1 MEAFIAGLASLGL
14 KIATLA
20 GGFFGALV
28 SLKFIDGL
36 SLRQRGSTVFA
47 GTLVSAYVTP
57 VIVAYLELS
66 PKMEG
71 GIAFL
76 CGLFGMSFTGAVIKA
91 MPEWIAALKDRV
103 LK

>member
-1 MEAFIAGLASLGL
+1 MLETLGL
-14 KIATLA
+14 KYATLV

-28 SLKFIDGL
+28 SLKFIEGL
-36 SLRQRGSTVFA
+36 GTKQRATTVLA

-57 VIVAYLELS
+57 IVVSYLELT

-76 CGLFGMSFTGAVIKA
+76 CGLFGMSLTGAIIKA
-91 MPEWIAALKDRV
+91 IPEWLAAAKD
-103 LK
+103 KWASK

>member
-1 MEAFIAGLASLGL
+1 MEAWLSAVGIKLAAL
-14 KIATLA
+14 I

-36 SLRQRGSTVFA
+36 GTKQRATTVLA

-57 VIVAYLELS
+57 ILVSYLELS
-66 PKMEG
+66 PKLEG

-76 CGLFGMSFTGAVIKA
+76 CGLFGMSFTGAIIKA
-91 MPEWIAALKDRV
+91 APEWMAAAKERLFK
-103 LK
+103 

>member
-1 MEAFIAGLASLGL
+1 MEAWLSAVGL
-14 KIATLA
+14 KIATVV

-28 SLKFIDGL
+28 SLKFIEGL
-36 SLRQRGSTVFA
+36 THKQRASTVLA

-57 VIVAYLELS
+57 LAVTYLELT
-66 PKMEG
+66 PKLEG

-91 MPEWIAALKDRV
+91 MPDLITAIKD
-103 LK
+103 KFSK

>member
-1 MEAFIAGLASLGL
+1 MEAWLSSIGIKFAALV
-14 KIATLA
+14 

-36 SLRQRGSTVFA
+36 SQKQRATTVLA

-57 VIVAYLELS
+57 ILVSYLELS
-66 PKMEG
+66 PKLEG

-91 MPEWIAALKDRV
+91 LPEWASAVKERIGKSS
-103 LK
+103 

>member
-1 MEAFIAGLASLGL
+1 MEAWLSAFGL
-14 KIATLA
+14 KVATVV

-36 SLRQRGSTVFA
+36 TPKQRGSTVLA

-57 VIVAYLELS
+57 LAVSFLELT
-66 PKMEG
+66 PKLEG

-91 MPEWIAALKDRV
+91 MPDLIAAAKERLSK
-103 LK
+103 

>member
-1 MEAFIAGLASLGL
+1 MEAWLSAIGIKIGSLV
-14 KIATLA
+14 
-20 GGFFGALV
+20 GGFFGSVV

-36 SLRQRGSTVFA
+36 SIRQRVTTVLA
-47 GTLVSAYVTP
+47 GTAVSAYVTP
-57 VIVAYLELS
+57 VLVSYLGLS
-66 PKMEG
+66 PKLEG

-91 MPEWIAALKDRV
+91 MPDWIASLRSKV

>member
-1 MEAFIAGLASLGL
+1 MEAWLSSVGIKLAAL
-14 KIATLA
+14 I

-28 SLKFIDGL
+28 SLKFIEGL
-36 SLRQRGSTVFA
+36 GQKQKATTVLA

-57 VIVAYLELS
+57 ILVAYLELS
-66 PKMEG
+66 PKLEG

-91 MPEWIAALKDRV
+91 MPEWMDAVKGRV
-103 LK
+103 FK

>member
-1 MEAFIAGLASLGL
+1 MEAVGAFLSAAGIKLAAL
-14 KIATLA
+14 I
-20 GGFFGALV
+20 GGFFGAMV

-36 SLRQRGSTVFA
+36 GSKQRASTVLA

-57 VIVAYLELS
+57 VILSYLEMS
-66 PKMEG
+66 PKLEG

-91 MPEWIAALKDRV
+91 MPEWVAEAKAKV
-103 LK
+103 FK

>member
-1 MEAFIAGLASLGL
+1 MVEGWLTAAGL
-14 KIATLA
+14 KFATVI

-28 SLKFIDGL
+28 SLKFIEGL
-36 SLRQRGSTVFA
+36 GVWQRGSTVLA

-57 VIVAYLELS
+57 VILSYLELT
-66 PKMEG
+66 PKIEG

-91 MPEWIAALKDRV
+91 MPEWVEAAKAKV
-103 LK
+103 FK

>member
-1 MEAFIAGLASLGL
+1 MEWLTALGL
-14 KIATLA
+14 KFASLV

-28 SLKFIDGL
+28 SLKFIEGL
-36 SLRQRGSTVFA
+36 SVKQRPTTVLA
-47 GTLVSAYVTP
+47 GTIVSAYITP
-57 VIVAYLELS
+57 VIVSYLELS
-66 PKMEG
+66 LKLEG

-91 MPEWIAALKDRV
+91 MPEWVEALKAKV

>member
-1 MEAFIAGLASLGL
+1 MEAWLSSIGVKLAALV
-14 KIATLA
+14 

-36 SLRQRGSTVFA
+36 GKKQRATTVLA

-57 VIVAYLELS
+57 IVVSYLELT
-66 PKMEG
+66 PKLEG

-76 CGLFGMSFTGAVIKA
+76 CGLFGMSLTGAIIKA
-91 MPEWIAALKDRV
+91 MPDLISAAKD
-103 LK
+103 KFSK